1 VAIEAL
7 LNQNGLPGRPK
18 TCSPDLPVLHPL
30 TAANAKHNN
39 PIKDNDFMLM
49 NLKNLVVNYTSI
61 NDLRI
66 FLKFTFHFK
75 CIIDVVVTLSRDLA
89 FKPFKTPLWQCLT
102 TTYPC

>member
-1 VAIEAL
+1 MDAL
-7 LNQNGLPGRPK
+7 LNQNGLPGLPK

-49 NLKNLVVNYTSI
+49 NLKNLVVNYISI

-66 FLKFTFHFK
+66 ILKFTFYCK
-75 CIIDVVVTLSRDLA
+75 CIIDVAVTLSRDLA
-89 FKPFKTPLWQCLT
+89 FKPLKNPLW
-102 TTYPC
+102 